1 MKLFAPKV
9 ALQRYTPP
17 TCTLEV
23 RETRS
28 RLGGKDIH
36 KNGRF
41 ALYFDDPRL
50 PEEKQVSMEGDQ
62 EQLDRLCEVVN
73 NYVQNFLEQTF
84 SQGLDCRES
93 PWDNAAKESILFA
106 PSDSLS
112 LAPKGLLTHL
122 FCFGLLESVSLP
134 NPMMELSTSQLFD
147 LTNALEAYG
156 QDVLRQNNV
165 KPAEKKV
172 GDWMGTALIGLVAI
186 GLVGIGLKVLQ
197 TNEQRVES
205 LSQIPPIKSQFSLV
219 EVLPPVPPAPS
230 GKPVPNLSLA
240 SKLSVRD
247 PLPAPDTVQAMAA
260 PPRNLTVNLAV
271 PPLRVLPP
279 NPIVPPAP
287 PKVAI
292 ASGNNTGGGSMMV
305 IPSSGGNQPGSF
317 PIFPPNN
324 GSMVGLTAQTVPS
337 QPILPPLSSVPA
349 QSPVNPLPPPLS
361 AIASNNPS
369 QNQYN
374 LLDTIP
380 QVAEARQY
388 FQERW
393 QPPNDLT
400 QTLEY
405 QLLIKPDG
413 SLDQSIPLGKAATLY
428 LAKLPLP
435 DQGKPFLSPLS
446 TPDEQ
451 TLRLVLSPNGRVR
464 TFLE

>member
-28 RLGGKDIH
+28 RFEGKDLIH

-84 SQGLDCRES
+84 SQGLDCPAS
-93 PWDNAAKESILFA
+93 PCYNAPKESILFA

-112 LAPKGLLTHL
+112 LAPKGLLTHI

-156 QDVLRQNNV
+156 QDILRQNNA
-165 KPAEKKV
+165 KPAEKSV
-172 GDWMGTALIGLVAI
+172 GDWMGTALISLMAI
-186 GLVGIGLKVLQ
+186 GLVGVGLKFLQ
-197 TNEQRVES
+197 NNDQRVES
-205 LSQIPPIKSQFSLV
+205 LSQIPPIKSQFNLV

-230 GKPVPNLSLA
+230 VKPVPNPSLA
-240 SKLSVRD
+240 PKLSVRD
-247 PLPAPDTVQAMAA
+247 PLPAPDTVQAIAA
-260 PPRNLTVNLAV
+260 PPRNPTVNLAV
-271 PPLRVLPP
+271 PTLRVLPP
-279 NPIVPPAP
+279 NPVVPPAP

-292 ASGNNTGGGSMMV
+292 ASLNNSGGNSMMV
-305 IPSSGGNQPGSF
+305 IPSSPGVNQGSF
-317 PIFPPNN
+317 PILPPNN
-324 GSMVGLTAQTVPS
+324 GSMVGLTAPTLPS
-337 QPILPPLSSVPA
+337 QPVLPPLSSVPPQA
-349 QSPVNPLPPPLS
+349 PVSQLPPPLS
-361 AIASNNPS
+361 NAPS

-393 QPPNDLT
+393 QPPDNLT

-405 QLLIKPDG
+405 QLLIKSDG

-428 LAKLPLP
+428 LAKLPMP
-435 DQGKPFLSPLS
+435 AQGQPFLRPLS
-446 TPDEQ
+446 TPGEQ

>member
-28 RLGGKDIH
+28 RWEGKDIH

-62 EQLDRLCEVVN
+62 QQLDRLCEVVN

-84 SQGLDCRES
+84 SQGLDYPES
-93 PWDNAAKESILFA
+93 PCYNAAKESILFA

-112 LAPKGLLTHL
+112 LAPKGLLTHT

-147 LTNALEAYG
+147 LTNALEAYR
-156 QDVLRQNNV
+156 QDALRQNNV
-165 KPAEKKV
+165 KPAEKNV

-186 GLVGIGLKVLQ
+186 GLVGIGLKVVQ
-197 TNEQRVES
+197 SNDQRVES

-219 EVLPPVPPAPS
+219 EILPPVPPAPS

-247 PLPAPDTVQAMAA
+247 PLPVPDTVQAMAT
-260 PPRNLTVNLAV
+260 PPRNPTVNLAV

-279 NPIVPPAP
+279 NPIVAP
-287 PKVAI
+287 PQIAI
-292 ASGNNTGGGSMMV
+292 ASPNNTGSIIA
-305 IPSSGGNQPGSF
+305 IPSTPANNQASF
-317 PIFPPNN
+317 PILPSNS
-324 GSMVGLTAQTVPS
+324 GSMVGLTAPPLPS
-337 QPILPPLSSVPA
+337 QSSV
-349 QSPVNPLPPPLS
+349 SPSQLPPPLS
-361 AIASNNPS
+361 AIAPNNPS

>member
-28 RLGGKDIH
+28 RFGEKDLTP

-73 NYVQNFLEQTF
+73 NYIQNFLEQTF
-84 SQGLDCRES
+84 SQGLNCSES
-93 PWDNAAKESILFA
+93 PCYNTTKESILFA

-122 FCFGLLESVSLP
+122 FCFGLLENVSLP

-156 QDVLRQNNV
+156 QDMLRQNNA

-172 GDWMGTALIGLVAI
+172 GNWMGTALISLVAI

-197 TNEQRVES
+197 KNDQRIES

-219 EVLPPVPPAPS
+219 EVLPPVPPAPA
-230 GKPVPNLSLA
+230 GIPVPNLSLA
-240 SKLSVRD
+240 PTLSVRD
-247 PLPAPDTVQAMAA
+247 PLPAADTVQAMAA
-260 PPRNLTVNLAV
+260 PPRNATVNLAV

-287 PKVAI
+287 PKMAI
-292 ASGNNTGGGSMMV
+292 ASPNNTSGGSMMV
-305 IPSSGGNQPGSF
+305 IPSSGENKPGSL
-317 PIFPPNN
+317 PVLPPNN
-324 GSMVGLTAQTVPS
+324 GAMVGLADQNLPS
-337 QPILPPLSSVPA
+337 QPVLPPLSSVSS
-349 QSPVNPLPPPLS
+349 SPSPQLPPAL
-361 AIASNNPS
+361 SNNPPQS
-369 QNQYN
+369 QYN
-374 LLDTIP
+374 LLDTTP

-435 DQGKPFLSPLS
+435 AQGKPFLSPLS
-446 TPDEQ
+446 TPEEQ

>member
-28 RLGGKDIH
+28 RLGEKDPTP

-41 ALYFDDPRL
+41 TLYFDDPRL
-50 PEEKQVSMEGDQ
+50 PEEKQVSMEGDR

-84 SQGLDCRES
+84 SQGLDCPES
-93 PWDNAAKESILFA
+93 PCYNAAKESILFA

-112 LAPKGLLTHL
+112 LAPKGLFTHT

-156 QDVLRQNNV
+156 QDVLRQNNA
-165 KPAEKKV
+165 KPAEKNV
-172 GDWMGTALIGLVAI
+172 GDWMGTALISLVAI
-186 GLVGIGLKVLQ
+186 GLVGIGLKVIQ
-197 TNEQRVES
+197 NNDQRVES

-240 SKLSVRD
+240 PKLSVRD
-247 PLPAPDTVQAMAA
+247 PLPAPGTVQAIAA
-260 PPRNLTVNLAV
+260 PPRNPTVNLAI

-287 PKVAI
+287 PQIAI
-292 ASGNNTGGGSMMV
+292 ASPNNTGSIIA
-305 IPSSGGNQPGSF
+305 IPSAPANNQASL
-317 PIFPPNN
+317 PINN
-324 GSMVGLTAQTVPS
+324 GSMVGLTAPPLPS
-337 QPILPPLSSVPA
+337 QSSLSSV
-349 QSPVNPLPPPLS
+349 SPPPSQLPPPLS
-361 AIASNNPS
+361 AIASNNSP

-435 DQGKPFLSPLS
+435 AQGTPFLSPLS
-446 TPDEQ
+446 TADEQ